1 MNTNEELNFLSV
13 FGPAELFF
21 VIAGIM
27 TVLEFFKSWLGL
39 QNFRLRQKII
49 NDNPQGSVRSMIS
62 LGIGVLEVLGST
74 IEGGKVL
81 VVARLPI
88 YVMPALGIGI
98 GAGSAAASRWF
109 KQVDIR
115 AWHDL
120 EEVEENNNL

>member
-1 MNTNEELNFLSV
+1 MNEELNFLAV
-13 FGPAELFF
+13 FDAPQLFF
-21 VIAGIM
+21 FIAGVM

-49 NDNPQGSVRSMIS
+49 NENPQGPVRSMIS
-62 LGIGVLEVLGST
+62 LGIGVLEVLMAT

-98 GAGSAAASRWF
+98 GCGSAAASRWF
-109 KQVDIR
+109 RQVDIR

-120 EEVEENNNL
+120 EDDTEQ

>member
-1 MNTNEELNFLSV
+1 MNEELGFLSD
-13 FGPAELFF
+13 FGPTELFF
-21 VIAGIM
+21 FIAGIM

-49 NDNPQGSVRSMIS
+49 NENPQGSVRSMIS
-62 LGIGVLEVLGST
+62 FGIGVLEVVGAT

-98 GAGSAAASRWF
+98 GVGSAAASRWF
-109 KQVDIR
+109 RQVDIR

-120 EEVEENNNL
+120 EDGQENNDL